1 MDETYLRGL
10 EDAKALLDEGIFT
23 QEEFE
28 NEKQML
34 LVQQNEHR
42 KLLNNFKGRKKNFG
56 IVTIHEKIQ

>member
-28 NEKQML
+28 NEKQL

-42 KLLNNFKGRKKNFG
+42 KLLNNFKGRN
-56 IVTIHEKIQ
+56 KIFWYSHNP